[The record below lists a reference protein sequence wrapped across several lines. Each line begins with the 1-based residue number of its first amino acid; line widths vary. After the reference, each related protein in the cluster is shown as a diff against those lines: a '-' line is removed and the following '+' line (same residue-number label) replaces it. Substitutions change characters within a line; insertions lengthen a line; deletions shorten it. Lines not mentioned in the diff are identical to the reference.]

1 MPRGRRA
8 RKRRAERSPLAK
20 CFGKWR
26 IDMEPVIPV
35 LRSSWPS
42 AVERVRSE
50 LRSLEVELNT
60 DRTRIYRLLGEPVV
74 AETPLGPVRRYR
86 VSTPAGWLR
95 LLFIVDVKN
104 CLVVFTDVLLRD
116 EETYKRVR
124 RRWHS

>member
-1 MPRGRRA
+1 VL
-8 RKRRAERSPLAK
+8 S
-20 CFGKWR
+20 
-26 IDMEPVIPV
+26 V

-42 AVERVRSE
+42 AVERVRSG
-50 LRSLEVELNT
+50 LRSLEEELNA
-60 DRTRIYRLLGEPVV
+60 DRARIYKLLGEAVV

-95 LLFIVDVKN
+95 LLFVVDARN

-124 RRWHS
+124 RRWGR